1 MSLKHF
7 YRAALTTPHLQK
19 GGHDDEDPY
28 ARQAR
33 EALLRALQVR
43 GNRPLYTVDS
53 SELTV
58 PLRVHHGGH
67 AMICQG
73 IRDGLPV
80 AIKVSSAYALE
91 IGLSYE
97 FPFCSNS
104 TSRSATLMRKSEI
117 KRLSAQP
124 DHLLR
129 PFPEC

>member
-1 MSLKHF
+1 MPYS
-7 YRAALTTPHLQK
+7 QK

-58 PLRVHHGGH
+58 PVRVHHGGH

-80 AIKVSSAYALE
+80 AIKVLPQEASENRRLD
-91 IGLSYE
+91 E
-97 FPFCSNS
+97 FIFCSNS
-104 TSRSATLMRKSEI
+104 TSRSVTLTRKSEI
-117 KRLSAQP
+117 KRPSA
-124 DHLLR
+124 
-129 PFPEC
+129 